1 MGRVSLLRLAS
12 NDVMAI
18 TKCRILATPVNQFT
32 VRRRCPAPVCPHQFG
47 KGEAMK
53 LNDDDIVTWVCHGQ
67 RNTSTVAAARKM
79 LRAAYSDWFDDKIEQ
94 ELFALIVSK
103 GRA

>member
-1 MGRVSLLRLAS
+1 MSCAS
-12 NDVMAI
+12 VAS
-18 TKCRILATPVNQFT
+18 
-32 VRRRCPAPVCPHQFG
+32 PAG

-53 LNDDDIVTWVCHGQ
+53 LNDDDIVTWVCHRQ
-67 RNTSTVAAARKM
+67 RNVTTVAAARKM
-79 LRAAYSDWFDDKIEQ
+79 LRAAYPDWSDDKIEQ

>member
-1 MGRVSLLRLAS
+1 MFDLGDAGE
-12 NDVMAI
+12 
-18 TKCRILATPVNQFT
+18 PVHST
-32 VRRRCPAPVCPHQFG
+32 TTCPVPVWPHQSG

-53 LNDDDIVTWVCHGQ
+53 LNDDDIVAWVCHGQ
-67 RNTSTVAAARKM
+67 RNTTTVAAARKM
-79 LRAAYSDWFDDKIEQ
+79 LRAAYPDWVDDKIEQ

>member
-1 MGRVSLLRLAS
+1 MWAS
-12 NDVMAI
+12 TAVMAI
-18 TKCRILATPVNQFT
+18 TKCRIWATPVNQFT
-32 VRRRCPAPVCPHQFG
+32 VRRDVLSQCGRTSLG

-53 LNDDDIVTWVCHGQ
+53 LNDDAIVTWVCHGQ
-67 RNTSTVAAARKM
+67 RNKTTVAAARKM
-79 LRAAYSDWFDDKIEQ
+79 LQAAYPDWLDDKIEQ

>member
-1 MGRVSLLRLAS
+1 
-12 NDVMAI
+12 MAI
-18 TKCRILATPVNQFT
+18 TKCRIWATPVSQFT
-32 VRRRCPAPVCPHQFG
+32 VRRDDLRQCGRTQSG

-53 LNDDDIVTWVCHGQ
+53 LNDDDIVAWVCHGQ
-67 RNTSTVAAARKM
+67 RNTTTVAAARKM
-79 LRAAYSDWFDDKIEQ
+79 LRAAYPDWVDDKIEQ